1 MSHLQYNVGLS
12 NVVVGLSDTM
22 TRSDKTSWKTLP
34 HDRIPRSG
42 IIPLIPYDPVIPLRI
57 IIPSLQYNHTY
68 CLHNLYRKSDDDQN
82 ILAHTQPPHTPHTN
96 ARAGAHTYPSLA
108 ECYLIDLAYRDHSK
122 IAKLPEI
129 QFRDRVLTMK
139 PTTSFLCAC

>member
-1 MSHLQYNVGLS
+1 
-12 NVVVGLSDTM
+12 M

-57 IIPSLQYNHTY
+57 IIPSLQYTYY

-82 ILAHTQPPHTPHTN
+82 ILAHTHTHTTTTHTPQHTPHTN
-96 ARAGAHTYPSLA
+96 ARAGAHTSPSLA